1 VPGALISFWM
11 AYYFYQLKT
20 RPLVA
25 TNDPHVAE
33 ILEPEHAH
41 A

>member
-1 VPGALISFWM
+1 MISFWM
-11 AYYFYQLKT
+11 AYYFTQLKR

-25 TNDPHVAE
+25 TNDPHLAE
-33 ILEPEHAH
+33 ILEPEHVH